1 MFLTLMFLALSSSLP
16 CQLKKKREKNLIP
29 GFMDLNPGSGDGQ
42 FAQLFVPTFLICKT
56 EMQYLIQGILRVKWV
71 IMHVKCLEQCLAHGN
86 DSVNTSCYYLLICS
100 SAEGGDSVKIY
111 RNLTLC
117 WGSILFHWKLS
128 ADLQGIKICW
138 EPHLSKNYI
147 FLLYLRDIK
156 CLTCP
161 LKKFSLCNIWLIP
174 EL

>member
-1 MFLTLMFLALSSSLP
+1 MEGLWFGERHKPGLRIRSQVRCLMKAANRDVSHIDVSCPLFLPSLSV
-16 CQLKKKREKNLIP
+16 KKKREKNLIP

-71 IMHVKCLEQCLAHGN
+71 IMHVKCLEQCLAHRN
-86 DSVNTSCYYLLICS
+86 DSVNTSYYYLLICS

-117 WGSILFHWKLS
+117 
-128 ADLQGIKICW
+128 
-138 EPHLSKNYI
+138 
-147 FLLYLRDIK
+147 
-156 CLTCP
+156 
-161 LKKFSLCNIWLIP
+161 
-174 EL
+174 